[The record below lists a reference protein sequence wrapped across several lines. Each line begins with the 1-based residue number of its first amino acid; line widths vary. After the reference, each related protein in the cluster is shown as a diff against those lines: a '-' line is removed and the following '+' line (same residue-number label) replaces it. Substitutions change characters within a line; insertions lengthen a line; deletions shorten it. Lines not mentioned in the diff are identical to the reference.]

1 MSLPPS
7 EPAVYNLHLVLSLF
21 AQESR
26 APFPMRRQVLMGIV
40 QRFDPEAP
48 TLVEEVRQIQ
58 LRLGTPDERP
68 EDLERAKVVAH
79 RLSTLM
85 CLAVLAQGMQE
96 RKGAGEQG
104 TGTPIPAPAGNETP
118 RAHA

>member
-48 TLVEEVRQIQ
+48 LLVEEVRQIQ

-85 CLAVLAQGMQE
+85 CLAVLAQGVQE
-96 RKGAGEQG
+96 RQG
-104 TGTPIPAPAGNETP
+104 SKEPGTDASGPLPAENDPPGAPA
-118 RAHA
+118 